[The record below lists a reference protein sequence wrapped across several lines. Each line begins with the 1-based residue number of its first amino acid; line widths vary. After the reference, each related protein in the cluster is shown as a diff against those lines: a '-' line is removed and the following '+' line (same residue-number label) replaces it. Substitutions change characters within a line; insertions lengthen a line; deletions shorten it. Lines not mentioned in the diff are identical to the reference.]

1 MSILDI
7 DSKPITEEFL
17 KSKGFI
23 KHNEIF
29 VHKILSGIFIYPSNY
44 PINLRGYQPNTAM
57 ILCYST
63 AEGFESIYVDD
74 VYTERDVEMVLDM
87 WKQKHKYKL

>member
-23 KHNEIF
+23 KYNEIF
-29 VHKILSGIFIYPSNY
+29 VHNTLPGIFIYPSDY
-44 PINLRGYQPNTAM
+44 PINLRGYQPNTAT
-57 ILCYST
+57 ILYYST
-63 AEGFESIYVDD
+63 VDGFESIHFDD
-74 VYTERDVEMVLDM
+74 VYTERDVERVLSVVEA
-87 WKQKHKYKL
+87 KYKNKG

>member
-23 KHNEIF
+23 KYNEIF
-29 VHKILSGIFIYPSNY
+29 VHNTLPGIFIYPSNY
-44 PINLRGYQPNTAM
+44 PINLRGYQPNTAS
-57 ILCYST
+57 ILYYSA
-63 AEGFESIYVDD
+63 AEGFESIYVND
-74 VYTERDVEMVLDM
+74 VYTERDIEMVLGV
-87 WKQKHKYKL
+87 WKQKHKYK

>member
-29 VHKILSGIFIYPSNY
+29 IHKILSGIFIYPSNY

-57 ILCYST
+57 ILYYNT
-63 AEGFESIYVDD
+63 AEGFESIYIND
-74 VYTERDVEMVLDM
+74 VYTERDVEMVLGV
-87 WKQKHKYKL
+87 WEQKYKNKW

>member
-1 MSILDI
+1 MSIFDI

-29 VHKILSGIFIYPSNY
+29 VHNTLPGIFIYPSDY
-44 PINLRGYQPNTAM
+44 PINLRGYQPNTAT
-57 ILCYST
+57 ISSYSVLK
-63 AEGFESIYVDD
+63 GCESIHFND
-74 VYTERDVEMVLDM
+74 VYTERDVEMVLDI